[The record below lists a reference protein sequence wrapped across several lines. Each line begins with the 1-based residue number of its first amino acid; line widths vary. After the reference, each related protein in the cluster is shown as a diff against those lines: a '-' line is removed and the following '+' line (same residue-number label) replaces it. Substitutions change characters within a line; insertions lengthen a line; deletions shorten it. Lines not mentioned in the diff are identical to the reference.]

1 MGHFDLSA
9 VEQAI
14 KEKGCWEE
22 FVEWRICTTTHF
34 LITPVEHLDPR
45 NQTKRLAY
53 AVRVHCDFDL
63 RCECPTLA
71 RALHFCDVFQD
82 WIMTGWKTEGWP
94 SWAEKTKMKP

>member
-9 VEQAI
+9 VEKAI

-34 LITPVEHLDPR
+34 LITPVEHLDQR
-45 NQTKRLAY
+45 NQTKRLVY
-53 AVRVHCDFDL
+53 AVRVDCDFDL

-71 RALHFCDVFQD
+71 RALNFCDVFQN
-82 WIMTGWKTEGWP
+82 WIMACWKTEGWP
-94 SWAEKTKMKP
+94 SWAEKTKIKP